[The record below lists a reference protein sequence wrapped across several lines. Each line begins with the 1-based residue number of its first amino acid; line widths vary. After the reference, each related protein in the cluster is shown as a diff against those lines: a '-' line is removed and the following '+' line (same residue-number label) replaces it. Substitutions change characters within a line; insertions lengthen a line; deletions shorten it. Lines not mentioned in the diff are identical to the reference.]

1 MPHRL
6 NRAPRPTTALVLGI
20 LSGTLAALTVLPTI
34 VPLTWQVASAEDEGE
49 AIAARIAVAALEA
62 DPRPERAEQ
71 LLAPTSARAFWYRGN
86 DGEAW
91 TVPSLGAE
99 DAWDPLGPC
108 ADQPE
113 AVGRHPRQGHPV
125 VYACRQTPTG
135 LLGVE
140 LRAAPIA
147 TANVSWMVLGMA
159 AMVGIST
166 ALGVLQL
173 LSPLS
178 EITQAVRRVGAGER
192 GVRSP
197 TTGLAELDDLSERV
211 NAAARAMEDRED
223 TILARIEVVQQLA
236 RMVAHEIRNPLQS
249 LELLSSLVA
258 AEPDPE
264 ERAHLASTIQ
274 GEVRTLESVVQRLLR
289 DAPHQA
295 ALRPSRTL
303 TSAAELVR
311 SVHAFKRFAAE
322 RAGVQLELGTVDDVE
337 LSIDRALVRRALENL
352 VSNALEA
359 VRSPGGRVRMSAQR
373 DDGGL
378 LLVVEDNGPGV
389 DPTLG
394 NQIFQANV
402 TTRAEGHGIGL
413 ALVHGVLQAH
423 QGAVWH
429 DRSELGGARFSCRLP
444 TSLEEPKE
452 KTRADPGG
460 G

>member
-1 MPHRL
+1 MPHRV
-6 NRAPRPTTALVLGI
+6 NRARPTTALVLGL

-71 LLAPTSARAFWYRGN
+71 LLAPTTARAFWFRGP
-86 DGEAW
+86 DGAAW
-91 TVPSLGAE
+91 TVPATAHE
-99 DAWDPLGPC
+99 ADWDPLRAC
-108 ADQPE
+108 AEQPE
-113 AVGRHPRQGHPV
+113 ALGRHAHRDQTV
-125 VYACRQTPTG
+125 LYACRATPQG
-135 LLGVE
+135 LFGVE
-140 LRAAPIA
+140 LRAAPVSS
-147 TANVSWMVLGMA
+147 TNVSWMVLGMA

-197 TTGLAELDDLSERV
+197 STGLAELDDLSERV

-249 LELLSSLVA
+249 LELLSSLIA

-264 ERAHLASTIQ
+264 ERAQLAHTIQ

-295 ALRPSRTL
+295 ALRPSRSQ
-303 TSAAELVR
+303 TSTADLVR

-322 RAGVQLELGTVDDVE
+322 QAGVQLELGPLDDVV
-337 LSIDRALVRRALENL
+337 LAIDRALVRRALENL

-359 VRSPGGRVRMSAQR
+359 VRAPGGRVRMSAQR
-373 DDGGL
+373 EADGVV
-378 LLVVEDNGPGV
+378 LLVEDDGPGV
-389 DPTLG
+389 DPAIG
-394 NQIFQANV
+394 PQIFQANV
-402 TTRAEGHGIGL
+402 TTRAAGHGIGL
-413 ALVHGVLQAH
+413 ALVQGVMQAH
-423 QGAVWH
+423 GGAAWH
-429 DRSELGGARFSCRLP
+429 DRSELGGARFCCRLP
-444 TSLEEPKE
+444 SSLDEPKE
-452 KTRADPGG
+452 KTRADLGG